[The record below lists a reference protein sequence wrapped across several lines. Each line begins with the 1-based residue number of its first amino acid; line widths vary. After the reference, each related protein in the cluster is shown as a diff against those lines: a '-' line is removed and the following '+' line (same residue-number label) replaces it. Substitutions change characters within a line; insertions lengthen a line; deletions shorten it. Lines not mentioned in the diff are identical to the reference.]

1 MQLLEAIQQ
10 RVLIGDGA
18 MGTQL
23 QAAGLEPGGCGE
35 IWNIERPG
43 TILAIEKAYVDA
55 GSDILISNTFGANR
69 IMLARHGYAD
79 KVIEINQAGVRLA
92 RQAFGGKPGFVLG
105 DIGPFGGLMEPL
117 GEVPEQSV
125 REAFDEQAQALVEAG
140 ADAIIIETM
149 TALEELGLALEA
161 AKKAGAPCIIG
172 SVAFDVTVNG
182 KDARTMMGV
191 SPETAARFL
200 EENGAHIAALNC
212 GAGVD
217 MAWAARI
224 AERYRAACSLPV
236 MAQPNAGLPVLEKM
250 KVVYKQDPDEF
261 AAGVPALINAGARIV
276 GACCGS
282 TPLNIRKF
290 REVLDT
296 FPTATS
302 RSSTT

>member
-1 MQLLEAIQQ
+1 MTLLEALEQ

-35 IWNIERPG
+35 IWNVERPEV
-43 TILAIEKAYVDA
+43 ILAIQKAYVEA
-55 GSDILISNTFGANR
+55 GSDVLISNTFGASR

-79 KVIEINQAGVRLA
+79 KVKAINQAGVRIA
-92 RQAFGGKPGFVLG
+92 REAFGDKPGFVLG
-105 DIGPFGGLMEPL
+105 DIGPFGGLMEPH
-117 GEVPEQSV
+117 GEVPESAV

-140 ADAIIIETM
+140 ADAIILETM
-149 TALEELGLALEA
+149 TALEELGIAMEA
-161 AKKAGAPCIIG
+161 AKKAGASIIIG

-191 SPETAARFL
+191 SPEQAARFL
-200 EENGAHIAALNC
+200 VDNGAHVAALNC

-217 MAWAARI
+217 MAWAAKVV
-224 AERYRAACSLPV
+224 ARYRAACSLPV
-236 MAQPNAGLPVLEKM
+236 MVQPNAGMPVLEKM

-261 AAGVPALINAGARIV
+261 AAGVPELVQAGARII

-282 TPLNIRKF
+282 TPINIRKF
-290 REVLDT
+290 REVLD
-296 FPTATS
+296 
-302 RSSTT
+302 R

>member
-1 MQLLEAIQQ
+1 MTLLEAIQQ

-35 IWNIERPG
+35 IWNLERADV
-43 TILAIEKAYVDA
+43 ILAIEKAYVDA
-55 GSDILISNTFGANR
+55 GSDVLISNSFGASR
-69 IMLARHGYAD
+69 IMLARHGHAD
-79 KVIEINQAGVRLA
+79 KVKEINQAGVRIA
-92 RQAFGGKPGFVLG
+92 RQAFGDKPGYVLG
-105 DIGPFGGLMEPL
+105 DIGPFGGLMEPH
-117 GEVPEQSV
+117 GEVPESAV

-149 TALEELGLALEA
+149 TALEELGIAIEA
-161 AKKAGAPCIIG
+161 AKKAGASIIIG

-182 KDARTMMGV
+182 KDVRTMMGI
-191 SPETAARFL
+191 SPEKAAKFL
-200 EENGAHIAALNC
+200 EDNGAHIAALNC

-217 MAWAARI
+217 IAWAAKI
-224 AERYRAACSLPV
+224 AERYRASCSLPV

-261 AAGVPALINAGARIV
+261 AAGVPGLVSAGVRII

-290 REVLDT
+290 RETLS
-296 FPTATS
+296 ALS
-302 RSSTT
+302 